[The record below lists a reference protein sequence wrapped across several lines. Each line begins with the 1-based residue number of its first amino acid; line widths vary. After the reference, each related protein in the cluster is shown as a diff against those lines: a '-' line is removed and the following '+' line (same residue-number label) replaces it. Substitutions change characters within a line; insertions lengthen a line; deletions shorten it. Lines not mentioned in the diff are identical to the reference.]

1 MPEWNE
7 YTDITQ
13 DVVSRIDSK
22 LSAGLYDLIVTNWK
36 LEKEVEGG
44 GRLGDIPQYY
54 HPNFNAGPYCS
65 DSHTDDWHVDDAT
78 HII

>member
-1 MPEWNE
+1 
-7 YTDITQ
+7 
-13 DVVSRIDSK
+13 
-22 LSAGLYDLIVTNWK
+22 LYDLIVTNWK